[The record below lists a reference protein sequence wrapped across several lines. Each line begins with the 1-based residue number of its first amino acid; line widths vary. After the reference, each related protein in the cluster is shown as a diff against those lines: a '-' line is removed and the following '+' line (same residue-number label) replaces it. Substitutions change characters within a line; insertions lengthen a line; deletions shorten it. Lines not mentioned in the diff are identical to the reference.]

1 MKKQKTVR
9 AIALELIIKIEN
21 NQSYSHLLINDALK
35 KQKLNPLDKGL
46 LTELVYGTTQRKITL
61 DYYLAPFLNKEPDN
75 WVKNLLRMSVYQ
87 LTFLDKVPEHAIL
100 NEAGDIAKDLGHQGV
115 TKFVNGVL
123 RNVIR
128 KGVPSIDAIKDP
140 VQKIAVETSLPE
152 WLAKRWADQYG
163 IEKLREIGLAFL
175 VAPHQSIRVNQ
186 TEIPTEQLIKE
197 LNDQGITVTRNE
209 FIEEAF
215 LVEKG
220 SVAETKAYKDG
231 KCSIQDESSMLA
243 AYALQLEDNLTVLD
257 ACAAPGGKTTHIAE
271 KMHGTGMVHALD
283 IHEKKTKL
291 IDQAAKRL
299 QLLNIR
305 TAHLDA
311 RTASTMFEPET
322 FDRILVDAPCSGFG
336 VLRRKPDIKYAK
348 TEKDIHKLAEIQLA
362 ILDDVSQLVKE
373 NGILVYST
381 CTIDKE
387 ENETVLRAF
396 LEKHPEF
403 TLEPVVLPEK
413 LAQIKKDDFIQLL
426 PTDIGSDGFFV
437 SSLRKVKS

>member
-209 FIEEAF
+209 FIEEAL

-283 IHEKKTKL
+283 IHEKEN
-291 IDQAAKRL
+291 QA
-299 QLLNIR
+299 N
-305 TAHLDA
+305 
-311 RTASTMFEPET
+311 
-322 FDRILVDAPCSGFG
+322 
-336 VLRRKPDIKYAK
+336 
-348 TEKDIHKLAEIQLA
+348 
-362 ILDDVSQLVKE
+362 
-373 NGILVYST
+373 
-381 CTIDKE
+381 
-387 ENETVLRAF
+387 
-396 LEKHPEF
+396 
-403 TLEPVVLPEK
+403 
-413 LAQIKKDDFIQLL
+413 
-426 PTDIGSDGFFV
+426 
-437 SSLRKVKS
+437 

>member
-87 LTFLDKVPEHAIL
+87 LTYLDKVPEHAIL
-100 NEAGDIAKDLGHQGV
+100 NEAGDIAKNMGHQGV

-163 IEKLREIGLAFL
+163 IEQLREIGLAFL

-186 TEIPTEQLIKE
+186 TEIPTKQLIKE

-209 FIEEAF
+209 FIEEAL

-257 ACAAPGGKTTHIAE
+257 ACAAQAGKQPI
-271 KMHGTGMVHALD
+271 
-283 IHEKKTKL
+283 
-291 IDQAAKRL
+291 
-299 QLLNIR
+299 
-305 TAHLDA
+305 
-311 RTASTMFEPET
+311 S
-322 FDRILVDAPCSGFG
+322 
-336 VLRRKPDIKYAK
+336 RRKCMARVWFMRLI
-348 TEKDIHKLAEIQLA
+348 
-362 ILDDVSQLVKE
+362 
-373 NGILVYST
+373 
-381 CTIDKE
+381 
-387 ENETVLRAF
+387 
-396 LEKHPEF
+396 F
-403 TLEPVVLPEK
+403 TK
-413 LAQIKKDDFIQLL
+413 
-426 PTDIGSDGFFV
+426 
-437 SSLRKVKS
+437 RKPN

>member
-87 LTFLDKVPEHAIL
+87 LTYLDKVPEHAIL
-100 NEAGDIAKDLGHQGV
+100 NEAGDIAKNMGHQGV

-163 IEKLREIGLAFL
+163 IEQLREIGLAFL

-209 FIEEAF
+209 FIEEAL

-257 ACAAPGGKTTHIAE
+257 ACGSGRENNPYRGENAW
-271 KMHGTGMVHALD
+271 HG
-283 IHEKKTKL
+283 
-291 IDQAAKRL
+291 
-299 QLLNIR
+299 
-305 TAHLDA
+305 
-311 RTASTMFEPET
+311 
-322 FDRILVDAPCSGFG
+322 
-336 VLRRKPDIKYAK
+336 Y
-348 TEKDIHKLAEIQLA
+348 
-362 ILDDVSQLVKE
+362 
-373 NGILVYST
+373 
-381 CTIDKE
+381 
-387 ENETVLRAF
+387 
-396 LEKHPEF
+396 
-403 TLEPVVLPEK
+403 
-413 LAQIKKDDFIQLL
+413 
-426 PTDIGSDGFFV
+426 GSCA
-437 SSLRKVKS
+437 

>member
-87 LTFLDKVPEHAIL
+87 LTYLDKVPEHAIL
-100 NEAGDIAKDLGHQGV
+100 NEAGDIAKNMGHQGV

-163 IEKLREIGLAFL
+163 IEQLREIGLAFL

-209 FIEEAF
+209 FIEEAL

-257 ACAAPGGKTTHIAE
+257 ACAAPGGKQPI
-271 KMHGTGMVHALD
+271 
-283 IHEKKTKL
+283 
-291 IDQAAKRL
+291 
-299 QLLNIR
+299 
-305 TAHLDA
+305 
-311 RTASTMFEPET
+311 S
-322 FDRILVDAPCSGFG
+322 
-336 VLRRKPDIKYAK
+336 RRKCMARVWFMRLI
-348 TEKDIHKLAEIQLA
+348 
-362 ILDDVSQLVKE
+362 
-373 NGILVYST
+373 
-381 CTIDKE
+381 
-387 ENETVLRAF
+387 
-396 LEKHPEF
+396 F
-403 TLEPVVLPEK
+403 TK
-413 LAQIKKDDFIQLL
+413 
-426 PTDIGSDGFFV
+426 
-437 SSLRKVKS
+437 RKPN

>member
-152 WLAKRWADQYG
+152 WLAKRWAEQYG

-186 TEIPTEQLIKE
+186 RK
-197 LNDQGITVTRNE
+197 
-209 FIEEAF
+209 F
-215 LVEKG
+215 
-220 SVAETKAYKDG
+220 
-231 KCSIQDESSMLA
+231 
-243 AYALQLEDNLTVLD
+243 
-257 ACAAPGGKTTHIAE
+257 
-271 KMHGTGMVHALD
+271 
-283 IHEKKTKL
+283 
-291 IDQAAKRL
+291 
-299 QLLNIR
+299 LLN
-305 TAHLDA
+305 
-311 RTASTMFEPET
+311 
-322 FDRILVDAPCSGFG
+322 
-336 VLRRKPDIKYAK
+336 
-348 TEKDIHKLAEIQLA
+348 
-362 ILDDVSQLVKE
+362 
-373 NGILVYST
+373 N
-381 CTIDKE
+381 
-387 ENETVLRAF
+387 
-396 LEKHPEF
+396 
-403 TLEPVVLPEK
+403 
-413 LAQIKKDDFIQLL
+413 
-426 PTDIGSDGFFV
+426 
-437 SSLRKVKS
+437 